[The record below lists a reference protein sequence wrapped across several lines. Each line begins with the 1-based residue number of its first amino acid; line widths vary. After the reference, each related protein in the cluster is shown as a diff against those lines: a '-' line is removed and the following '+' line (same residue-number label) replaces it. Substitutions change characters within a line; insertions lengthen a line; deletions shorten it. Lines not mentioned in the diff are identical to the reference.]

1 MRISELVDRTGVPLA
16 TVKYYLR
23 EGLLMP
29 GEATSA
35 TQARYDGRHVRRLAL
50 IRALAA
56 QGLPLPRIREIVRL
70 LDGTD
75 ESLFVALGRAIAAL
89 PPYPPGDGESV
100 PHDYPR
106 ARHVLE
112 RLGQLYD
119 PRFAAVAQLERAL
132 AALDSVGLTMS
143 DERIDVYGRHVLGI
157 AEIDIDLLPTRSRE
171 ATVEAAVLGTALY
184 EPVLTAMRRLAHQHL
199 AARRLTESGPPVPDS
214 PDGPVP
220 DSPDGPVPDSPDG
233 PVPDSQ
239 EQQ

>member
-89 PPYPPGDGESV
+89 PPYPPDGGGSV

-112 RLGQLYD
+112 QIG
-119 PRFAAVAQLERAL
+119 RA
-132 AALDSVGLTMS
+132 
-143 DERIDVYGRHVLGI
+143 HV
-157 AEIDIDLLPTRSRE
+157 
-171 ATVEAAVLGTALY
+171 
-184 EPVLTAMRRLAHQHL
+184 
-199 AARRLTESGPPVPDS
+199 
-214 PDGPVP
+214 
-220 DSPDGPVPDSPDG
+220 
-233 PVPDSQ
+233 
-239 EQQ
+239 